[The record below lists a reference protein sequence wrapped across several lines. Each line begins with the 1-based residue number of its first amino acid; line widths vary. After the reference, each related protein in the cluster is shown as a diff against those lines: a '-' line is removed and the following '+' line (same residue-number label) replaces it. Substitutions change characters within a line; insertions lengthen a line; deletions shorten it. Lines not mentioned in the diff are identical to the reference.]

1 MQSVGR
7 TTTALNVNTKLF
19 VRDKVFSQW
28 RLLKQCQVLF
38 FWAIRL
44 ISLMMKNF
52 SVVWPFRMEKSL
64 LSVRILFTVQ
74 LGWDDRVR
82 VSVRVQ
88 ISKKRHSHTRRC
100 SWHSRDQTVWTR
112 IYLWRPGGSLHG
124 LKTLVIPMQI
134 CGYDSQVCEAMV
146 TKNVLDIMYPAH
158 SPRITRWN
166 HDILDPDQMEMY
178 AAAITSRGAP
188 LQNCFGF
195 LDGTVRPIALPGDNQ
210 RILYNGQ
217 KWVHA
222 LKLQSVVLP
231 DGLIANMYGAVGK
244 LWIL

>member
-1 MQSVGR
+1 MTES
-7 TTTALNVNTKLF
+7 
-19 VRDKVFSQW
+19 
-28 RLLKQCQVLF
+28 
-38 FWAIRL
+38 
-44 ISLMMKNF
+44 
-52 SVVWPFRMEKSL
+52 E
-64 LSVRILFTVQ
+64 
-74 LGWDDRVR
+74 
-82 VSVRVQ
+82 SVRVQ

-124 LKTLVIPMQI
+124 PKTLVIPVQI

-195 LDGTVRPIALPGDNQ
+195 LDGTVRPIALSTFSTDLLCIQ
-210 RILYNGQ
+210 RENNKNNCVLLWNRESKACDCFCCWFKSIIIICCCSCCSSEHSREHLILLLILFSLPL
-217 KWVHA
+217 WHTIVLFLSH
-222 LKLQSVVLP
+222 LQLLFS
-231 DGLIANMYGAVGK
+231 
-244 LWIL
+244 